1 MTNPTGDGVVD
12 VKTCNSADTGPC
24 GHGHHEEEKEPC
36 IRSGKR
42 EEGCQGVYR
51 ACVHVQY
58 IRVSLREGRREKKV
72 KRQTHHSRHGNDNCV
87 GYSMLEM

>member
-36 IRSGKR
+36 IRSGKGK
-42 EEGCQGVYR
+42 EGRQGVYC
-51 ACVHVQY
+51 AY
-58 IRVSLREGRREKKV
+58 
-72 KRQTHHSRHGNDNCV
+72 
-87 GYSMLEM
+87 M